1 MQANSNK
8 IKRLMTSVL
17 VTIPTTSIGYR
28 FDIQINQWSDGFGA
42 FRCYANGN
50 KELIEGGI
58 GIGLDFVQGGVEK
71 EEWLSIIPSDLLEQT
86 LVFPEHQY
94 QMLWLAANSK
104 NAADILSLRP
114 LIIAMLCERYSA
126 DNTVALELAEQGQR
140 QILARLGFASSRAA
154 LKFIDKLELT
164 YERVSEIHHV
174 MKMLDVR
181 TSHFKRFSHYTKVN
195 FPSLSLDNTHPFLTG
210 THLGR
215 SIGEMDNTARL
226 KLTLCIEDTLML
238 GQALGVQDPMANIVS
253 LKNYDA
259 LVQLH
264 DEWVRRRN
272 QLHTEQMKPVDTDVP
287 YKAHLGETDSIT
299 QIVDYF
305 DLCKEGDEMRHCIS
319 VYHNRIA
326 HGRYVVFRLTHPER
340 MTVGL
345 TINPAKKFPYE
356 VDQIAGVR
364 NKLPSDETREVVYE
378 WLLNI
383 KQLTH

>member
-1 MQANSNK
+1 MQ
-8 IKRLMTSVL
+8 TSL
-17 VTIPTTSIGYR
+17 IEPEHLASSKHATIPTTSIGYN
-28 FDIQINQWSDGFGA
+28 FDIQINGWSDGFDC
-42 FRCYANGN
+42 FRCFANGN

-58 GIGLDFVQGGVEK
+58 GIGLDFVESGMDKDEC
-71 EEWLSIIPSDLLEQT
+71 LSGIPSDLLLQT

-104 NAADILSLRP
+104 NAADILSVRP
-114 LIIAMLCERYSA
+114 LILAMVCERYPA
-126 DNTVALELAEQGQR
+126 DNTAALELAEQGQR
-140 QILARLGFASSRAA
+140 QILARLGFASSKAA

-164 YERVSEIHHV
+164 YERTSEIFHV

-181 TSHFKRFSHYTKVN
+181 TSHFKRFSHYSKVN

-215 SIGEMDNTARL
+215 SIGEMNNTTRL

-272 QLHTEQMKPVDTDVP
+272 QLRTEQMKPVNADVP
-287 YKAHLGETDSIT
+287 YQVHLQETDSIT

-326 HGRYVVFRLTHPER
+326 LGRYVAFRLAHPER

-356 VDQIAGVR
+356 IDQIAGVR
-364 NKLPSDETREVVYE
+364 NKLPSDETREAVYE
-378 WLLNI
+378 WLLSN
-383 KQLTH
+383 KK